1 MEIGSILDLDR
12 YPLDRPDA
20 PARVAALAAARRE
33 LADDGCAVVPALVRA
48 EALSALCEEAR
59 TIAPAAHFSVA
70 RINPYF
76 GTEPDPALPADH
88 PANIFIERTSGF
100 VPGDAFPPDS
110 LIEAVYRWPPLL
122 RFVAECLGIDELHC
136 YADPLAC
143 LTLNVLQ
150 PGQQFSWH
158 YDNNDFAVT
167 VLLQE
172 ADEGGLFRYAPDIR
186 SRADEN
192 AAGAAAVLRGDDT
205 EVKNLDLRP
214 GDLQIF
220 RGRYSLHQVTRVGAG
235 SRPRLTAVFAYTLE
249 AGLIGGLVRTQQL
262 FGRTLPI
269 HHDYARGQA
278 VRQDALLD

>member
-12 YPLDRPDA
+12 YPLDQPEA
-20 PARVAALAAARRE
+20 PGRAEALGMARRE
-33 LADDGCAVVPALVRA
+33 LADDGCAVIPALVRA
-48 EALSALCEEAR
+48 EALAPACEEAR
-59 TIAPAAHFSVA
+59 AIVPAAHYSVD

-76 GTEPDPALPADH
+76 GTEPDPTLPADH

-100 VPGDAFPPDS
+100 VPGDAFPADS
-110 LIEAVYRWPPLL
+110 LIDAVYRWPPLL
-122 RFVAECLGIDELHC
+122 GFVAECLGIDELHC

-186 SRADEN
+186 SRSDEN
-192 AAGAAAVLRGDDT
+192 AIGAAAVLRGDDT
-205 EVKNLDLRP
+205 GVKTLDLRP

-235 SRPRLTAVFAYTLE
+235 SCPRITAVFAYTLE
-249 AGLIGGLVRTQQL
+249 PGLIGGLVRTQQL

-269 HHDYARGQA
+269 HHDYARGRA
-278 VRQDALLD
+278 VREDALLD